1 MTLCD
6 SSERVDRGVPEGTP
20 PTTGGMNLSENQT
33 VEEKTSVQ
41 PVSTNP
47 QAETWVRKEGGMFK
61 CTFPECTYEK
71 PYFHGVVRHYYF
83 QHYKGDSVFRQE
95 GDGFICSK
103 CGKNYSYDVNVVEH
117 YYREHVSGGKLYDVI
132 PLNHFFDKGETKQE
146 DQKDEKREEKKVE
159 ATNGVGFIPQGV
171 EFVDWGNFMEILE
184 VAYKSRQPVLII
196 GPKGTGKTTLI
207 QAFCEKH
214 NLKLYTANFSLRTKE
229 EHIIGRIELK
239 NNSTVFVEGILPK
252 SMEAGGVFYADE
264 LNAAED
270 SMLVRFDEALD
281 DRRQLTLKEAGEI
294 KVVKAKETWFPVS
307 TVNPLSHA
315 GTRELPPQLLSRF
328 PVRLYMDYPSE
339 DVIYQIVNR
348 HVEGWNEEEVKRAV
362 MLMNKLKEGAG
373 DLLLPYSPSIREVIA
388 FAKLVKA
395 GVNGKKAA
403 VLVFENVYYQ
413 WGSGEAKKVDDLITS
428 IWPSD

>member
-1 MTLCD
+1 
-6 SSERVDRGVPEGTP
+6 
-20 PTTGGMNLSENQT
+20 LSENQNLGEQ
-33 VEEKTSVQ
+33 VSVQ
-41 PVSTNP
+41 PVSVNP
-47 QAETWVRKEGGMFK
+47 QAETWVKKEGNMFK
-61 CTFPECTYEK
+61 CAFPECTYEK

-95 GDGFICSK
+95 GGRFICVK
-103 CGKNYSYDVNVVEH
+103 CGRDYGYDVNTVEH

-146 DQKDEKREEKKVE
+146 EKKEEEKEEKREE

-281 DRRQLTLKEAGEI
+281 DRRQLTLKEAGDI
-294 KVVKAKETWFPVS
+294 RVVKAKETWFPVA

-339 DVIYQIVNR
+339 EVIYQIVNK
-348 HVEGWNEEEVKRAV
+348 HVEGWDEEEVKRAV
-362 MLMNKLKEGAG
+362 MLMNKLREGAG

-395 GVNGKKAA
+395 GVSGKKAA

-428 IWPSD
+428 IWPGD

>member
-1 MTLCD
+1 
-6 SSERVDRGVPEGTP
+6 
-20 PTTGGMNLSENQT
+20 
-33 VEEKTSVQ
+33 
-41 PVSTNP
+41 
-47 QAETWVRKEGGMFK
+47 
-61 CTFPECTYEK
+61 
-71 PYFHGVVRHYYF
+71 
-83 QHYKGDSVFRQE
+83 
-95 GDGFICSK
+95 
-103 CGKNYSYDVNVVEH
+103 
-117 YYREHVSGGKLYDVI
+117 
-132 PLNHFFDKGETKQE
+132 
-146 DQKDEKREEKKVE
+146 
-159 ATNGVGFIPQGV
+159 
-171 EFVDWGNFMEILE
+171 MEVLE
-184 VAYKSRQPVLII
+184 IAYNSRQPVLII

-239 NNSTVFVEGILPK
+239 NNSTMFVEGILPK

-294 KVVKAKETWFPVS
+294 RVIKAKETWFPVA

-328 PVRLYMDYPSE
+328 PVRLYMDYPNE
-339 DVIYQIVNR
+339 EVIYQIVSK
-348 HVEGWNEEEVKRAV
+348 HVEGWDQEEVKRAV
-362 MLMNKLKEGAG
+362 LLMNKLREGAG
-373 DLLLPYSPSIREVIA
+373 DLLLPYSPSIREIIA

-395 GVNGKKAA
+395 GMSGKKAA

-428 IWPSD
+428 IWPGD

>member
-6 SSERVDRGVPEGTP
+6 SSERVDRGVPSGAP

-33 VEEKTSVQ
+33 LEEQVSVQ

-47 QAETWVRKEGGMFK
+47 QAETWVRKEGDMFK

-83 QHYKGDSVFRQE
+83 QHYKGDSVYRQE

-132 PLNHFFDKGETKQE
+132 PLNHFFDKGETIQE
-146 DQKDEKREEKKVE
+146 EKKDEKKVE
-159 ATNGVGFIPQGV
+159 TTNGVGFIPQGI
-171 EFVDWGNFMEILE
+171 EFVDWGNFMEVLE
-184 VAYKSRQPVLII
+184 IAYKSRQPVLII

-214 NLKLYTANFSLRTKE
+214 NIKLYTANFSLRTKE

-294 KVVKAKETWFPVS
+294 RVIKAKETWFPVS